1 MTADSCDETG
11 MAPSGPIRSS
21 DAAAVGGRKSRVRS
35 GREGKRRDLRGAAA
49 AEEPP
54 APDRGPTCCKIFSFS
69 ML

>member
-1 MTADSCDETG
+1 MTADSWDETG

-49 AEEPP
+49 AEEP
-54 APDRGPTCCKIFSFS
+54 DRGPTCCRIFSFS